1 METKSQIKECLKHKF
16 VCGDNF
22 PRDVVNET
30 DAKFKELASC
40 LIEMNIDSEI
50 MDAFLGKKCN
60 GKFKLPEPIVISEDV
75 NYVCKK
81 TSKRQKGDKHIEELK
96 EYYATNKDD
105 FEYEYFTINNG
116 EAKICDGIHKPSSLP
131 SLNTTCDADKAE
143 RSAKAKA
150 QEELSKMSLYDIF
163 SKITRFDTPERIIK
177 FFKRSGGHSKLSKR
191 IVWGTVMDSGFP
203 VDSLQECNDYLLNI
217 PNTQAGY
224 RIPDFTASDWYHAI
238 YVFRDEDGDPVR
250 YVAKRL
256 LYDVAEKALIQWVM
270 WCCGDKLK
278 FKALSVPGPQTLYN
292 LELFPKAD
300 QPTVVLTDSL
310 ELAESNQRY
319 APDNVIWTSFL
330 CDEDK
335 FDQVDWEPLKRAK
348 KIYYLITN
356 HSGINFAEAYVKA
369 KKLADYLA
377 EKEDIQLDFIQLQ
390 VDYSPIPPC
399 GFDSAEA
406 MLDHRTFNRPKVN
419 LQSILFHEDRISF
432 DEMCEK
438 AKQSLLPVVK
448 KEFWENSNK
457 EASET
462 NNVSEPET
470 RRAIELDSILFSI
483 LSFAQI
489 SLLHACSGLGKS
501 SFVYSMCA
509 AIVTCSKFIEGRFW
523 NTSKLSKKEYKVLYL
538 DYEMDKNLIAD
549 KEAAFVDPYFKNNS
563 KLRANLTIESLR
575 DKKRKYNIT
584 TDEGQGNVMKL
595 LSKYRSEGTHGG
607 EIDLLV
613 IDSYTKAIGNLEVN
627 NTWEKVEIFLSKLNK
642 MGIAVLIIHHTNL
655 DGKSRGF
662 FHKMDDL
669 FVQVKMHRDVKGT
682 LDVPFTIEIEKSR
695 INKVQS
701 LGESFQAKFDGSKF
715 VVHGENDED
724 ALLEDI
730 FKTYNK
736 KTSSGPYMTQEEIAA
751 VLGMS
756 KNTLRK
762 ELGLNK

>member
-1 METKSQIKECLKHKF
+1 MSIKSQIKEQLERNF

-22 PRDVVNET
+22 PRDIVDERYT
-30 DAKFKELASC
+30 ESKELASC
-40 LIEMNIDSEI
+40 LIEMNIDSKI
-50 MDAFLGKKCN
+50 MDVFLGKKCN
-60 GKFKLPEPIVISEDV
+60 GKFKLPKPIVISEDV
-75 NYVCKK
+75 GYRHE
-81 TSKRQKGDKHIEELK
+81 SKRKRQEGDKTIEEL
-96 EYYATNKDD
+96 EVTHGTIKDN
-105 FEYEYFTINNG
+105 FEYQYFTVNNG
-116 EAKICDGIHKPSSLP
+116 EATICDGTYKPSSLP
-131 SLNTTCDADKAE
+131 LLNTTYDVDRAE

-163 SKITRFDTPERIIK
+163 SQIPRFDNPEKIIK
-177 FFKRSGGHSKLSKR
+177 FFKRNGCSTSSKKFMLDTDLCA
-191 IVWGTVMDSGFP
+191 ICH
-203 VDSLQECNDYLLNI
+203 VDSLQKLEDHLSDI
-217 PNTQAGY
+217 SSKQAGY
-224 RIPDFTASDWYHAI
+224 NIPDFTASDWHHTI
-238 YVFRDEDGDPVR
+238 YVFKDEDGEPVR
-250 YVAKRL
+250 YVVKQLNYSTAQKSLVHWAVWLHRGTLKR
-256 LYDVAEKALIQWVM
+256 KAL
-270 WCCGDKLK
+270 
-278 FKALSVPGPQTLYN
+278 ALPVPGLQTLYN

-330 CDEDK
+330 CDEVK
-335 FDQVDWEPLKRAK
+335 FDQVDWAPLESAK
-348 KIYYLITN
+348 EIYYLINN
-356 HSGINFAEAYVKA
+356 HSGLSLAEAYVNA
-369 KKLADYLA
+369 KKLAEYLA
-377 EKEDIQLDFIQLQ
+377 AKGINLDFIQLQ

-406 MLDHRTFNRPKVN
+406 MLEHRTINKPRIK
-419 LQSILFHEDRISF
+419 LESIIFHEDRVSF

-438 AKQSLLPVVK
+438 AKESLLPVVK
-448 KEFWENSNK
+448 KEFWEKTNE

-462 NNVSEPET
+462 TNVSEPET

-489 SLLHACSGLGKS
+489 SLIHACSGLGKS

-509 AIVTCSKFIEGRFW
+509 AIVTGSKFIAGRFW
-523 NTSKLSKKEYKVLYL
+523 NTSKLSQKEYKVLYL

-575 DKKRKYNIT
+575 NKKREYNIT
-584 TDEGQGNVMKL
+584 TDEGQRNVMKL